1 MADIFISSRGCVFS
15 PKQGGGN
22 GGGWY
27 KLEGLNSSGSNP
39 ILILGAQ
46 LTDGDSVLPSSAF
59 GGVQTF
65 YTFGKSIGDAQI
77 LGTILCGPSSGEGF
91 AAVKGFFDGARA
103 SSAKSAVNLS
113 VPGNEAYKIVL
124 TGLGLTQPDGELNI
138 QPFLF
143 YGFVANPSGGQ

>member
-15 PKQGGGN
+15 PKQGGK

-27 KLEGLNSSGSNP
+27 KLEGLESSGESP

-46 LTDGDSVLPSSAF
+46 LTDSDSVLPSSAF
-59 GGVQTF
+59 GGIQTF
-65 YTFGKSIGDAQI
+65 YTFGRSIGDAQI
-77 LGTILCGPSSGEGF
+77 LGTILCGPNSGDGF
-91 AAVKGFFDGARA
+91 AAVKSFFDGARA
-103 SSAKSAVNLS
+103 SAAKAAVNLS

-143 YGFVANPSGGQ
+143 YGFVASPSNGQ